1 MFIKKP
7 CPKPYSDEGKWQG
20 FINTIKGDNEMTEP
34 EIKQFNQLAAA
45 AEEIEQTKI
54 CTKKAWIEIIGGVL
68 SAQKNAFR

>member
-20 FINTIKGDNEMTEP
+20 FINTIKGGDEMTEP

-45 AEEIEQTKI
+45 AEEIE
-54 CTKKAWIEIIGGVL
+54 
-68 SAQKNAFR
+68 